1 MAEQLIINGR
11 QFKITDFFEEEYRGR
26 RLIGF
31 DFQVTHS
38 SYHDVTVLLYEND
51 FQVEIPSLKANF
63 QAVIHNYFTSFT
75 NLYEE
80 GAVGDFHLE
89 LIEKP

>member
-1 MAEQLIINGR
+1 MINGR
-11 QFKITDFFEEEYRGR
+11 IFDVTGFFEKEHLGR
-26 RLIGF
+26 RIVGF
-31 DFQVTHS
+31 DFQVTHE

-51 FQVEIPSLKANF
+51 FRVEIPSLEVDF

-89 LIEKP
+89 LIEKR